1 MILTC
6 PSCEARFNIKPEV
19 LLPNG
24 RSVRCSKC
32 AHTWKELP
40 PQDMPKRVVEEESE
54 LVVPIPDNLGSDSN
68 YEDIREEAAPEE
80 SADLEESSI
89 ESADSDAP
97 SDNNFMLPASEPRDR
112 THGPQ
117 RQTKSHDSNFKW
129 VGLVAVLG
137 IIFGGAFFGR
147 AVIIDI
153 WPPASMLYGIAGLGQ
168 EPGYGLELRNVS
180 PAQEREGDTVV
191 LVISGEIANTTS
203 RPRKVPMLQGK
214 LLDESKNEI
223 YSWTFSVAVDQLEP
237 GDSGSFNT
245 RLLNPPEDASGLA
258 VTFVQSQE
266 G

>member
-54 LVVPIPDNLGSDSN
+54 LVVPIVDNFGSNSD

-80 SADLEESSI
+80 SADIEESSI
-89 ESADSDAP
+89 ESNDADASSD
-97 SDNNFMLPASEPRDR
+97 DNFVLPASVPRTGTRD
-112 THGPQ
+112 PI
-117 RQTKSHDSNFKW
+117 SKW
-129 VGLVAVLG
+129 VGIVAVLG

-147 AVIIDI
+147 AAIIDS
-153 WPPASMLYGIAGLGQ
+153 WPPASMLYGMVGLGQ

-191 LVISGEIANTTS
+191 LVISGEITNTTS
-203 RPRKVPMLQGK
+203 RLRQVPMLLGK

-223 YSWTFSVAVDQLEP
+223 YSWTFSVTVDQLEP

-245 RLLNPPEDASGLA
+245 RLPNPPEGASGLA
-258 VTFVQSQE
+258 VTFVRGQE